1 MNLVI
6 LPQGQFY
13 EDFSSPFFFIMKI
26 SFSSSFFKEE
36 IMKLKE
42 EDGEEDIMKVSF
54 FFEKLLW
61 RYLLLF

>member
-42 EDGEEDIMKVSF
+42 EEDNIMKVSF
-54 FFEKLLW
+54 FFEKLL
-61 RYLLLF
+61 